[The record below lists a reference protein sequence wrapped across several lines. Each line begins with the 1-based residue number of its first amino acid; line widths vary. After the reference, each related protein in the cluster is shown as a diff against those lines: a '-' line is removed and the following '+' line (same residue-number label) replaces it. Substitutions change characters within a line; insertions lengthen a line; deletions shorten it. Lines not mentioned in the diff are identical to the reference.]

1 MKHTNTMERRHR
13 FSIADM
19 DIPVTFPAG
28 NNRKRSRSR
37 SQSPL
42 RPRSV
47 KALRPGE
54 PSNNGLSDR
63 RKQESFAREQTRL
76 NQIQEAEQMRHWV
89 SQEDEFV
96 LKQAKKKAQIR
107 VKEGRA
113 KPIDWLAVTL
123 SVIDPTNDLLDDD
136 NNESELDVVDPDGVF
151 EGLDQT
157 QLRTLEKDIDVYI
170 TLESN
175 RSNCDY
181 WKVRGCSVCYIRL
194 LIRGRQ

>member
-1 MKHTNTMERRHR
+1 
-13 FSIADM
+13 
-19 DIPVTFPAG
+19 
-28 NNRKRSRSR
+28 
-37 SQSPL
+37 
-42 RPRSV
+42 
-47 KALRPGE
+47 
-54 PSNNGLSDR
+54 
-63 RKQESFAREQTRL
+63 
-76 NQIQEAEQMRHWV
+76 MRHWV

-123 SVIDPTNDLLDDD
+123 SVIDPTKYLLDDD

-175 RSNCDY
+175 RSNYEY
-181 WKVRGCSVCYIRL
+181 WEVRGCSVC
-194 LIRGRQ
+194 